1 MSSAEVFLEIK
12 SDFLVIG
19 SGVAG
24 LYFSLKAAKYG
35 TVSIVTKREKRESS
49 TLYAQGGIASV
60 LSREDSFD
68 AHIKDTLEAGA
79 GLCRPDV
86 VEMVV
91 KKGPNRI
98 LGLMELGGQM
108 AGKENRGGDSYIFS
122 PGYDPLYRRCRKG
135 LSLHQQSGCCH
146 RRRYSNGRQGRRS
159 HSEYGI
165 HPVSSHMPVSSKG
178 KKLSNIRDSEGRRR
192 YTASQ
197 RRDTIHGKTSSHEG
211 PCPTGYRCKG
221 H

>member
-60 LSREDSFD
+60 LSKEDSFD

-79 GLCRPDV
+79 GLCHPDV

-91 KKGPNRI
+91 KDGPNRI
-98 LGLMELGGQM
+98 LELMELG
-108 AGKENRGGDSYIFS
+108 AHFTKRVVNNIEELDLGKEGGHSK
-122 PGYDPLYRRCRKG
+122 RRIVHAR
-135 LSLHQQSGCCH
+135 
-146 RRRYSNGRQGRRS
+146 
-159 HSEYGI
+159 I
-165 HPVSSHMPVSSKG
+165 
-178 KKLSNIRDSEGRRR
+178 
-192 YTASQ
+192 
-197 RRDTIHGKTSSHEG
+197 
-211 PCPTGYRCKG
+211 
-221 H
+221 